1 MEVILLERI
10 EKLGQMGDVVKV
22 KDGFARNFLLPQK
35 KALRASEDNLAY
47 FEKERVTLEA
57 NNLKQ
62 KQEAEIILDKLD
74 KFNLIIIRQAGE
86 TGQLYGSVNTNDLKK
101 ALDENRFIVEKN
113 QIKLD
118 KPIKELGVHNVSV
131 KLHPEVQA
139 MISVIVSRT
148 NTEADKLIKGDEI
161 ELENNESLTVEE
173 TINIEEV
180 FEEGA
185 VPENIEESTDD
196 LSEETEDQNTE
207 ETNNEINSVSKVFMN
222 TNLAAAAGV
231 VVAAGLTRVVYGK
244 TDVVQMLN
252 GALGGLVAITAE
264 PLMPSPIIA
273 IIVGGIGGAI
283 VVFGSQL
290 LIRMQI
296 DDVVGAIPVHM
307 FAGIWGTL
315 AVVISNTEVTL
326 GAQVIGILAVN
337 IFVFVTSFIVWT
349 VLKSTIG
356 IRISEEAEKEGTDK
370 VEIGVTAYMIRD

>member
-86 TGQLYGSVNTNDLKK
+86 TGQLYGSVNTNDVKT
-101 ALDENRFIVEKN
+101 ALNENRFIVEKN

-139 MISVIVSRT
+139 IISVIVSRT
-148 NTEADKLIKGDEI
+148 NAEADKLIKGDEI
-161 ELENNESLTVEE
+161 KIENNESLTVEE

-185 VPENIEESTDD
+185 VPENIEENTDD
-196 LSEETEDQNTE
+196 SSEETEDQNIE
-207 ETNNEINSVSKVFMN
+207 ETNNEINSISSDSENQEDVS
-222 TNLAAAAGV
+222 
-231 VVAAGLTRVVYGK
+231 
-244 TDVVQMLN
+244 
-252 GALGGLVAITAE
+252 
-264 PLMPSPIIA
+264 S
-273 IIVGGIGGAI
+273 
-283 VVFGSQL
+283 
-290 LIRMQI
+290 
-296 DDVVGAIPVHM
+296 
-307 FAGIWGTL
+307 
-315 AVVISNTEVTL
+315 
-326 GAQVIGILAVN
+326 
-337 IFVFVTSFIVWT
+337 
-349 VLKSTIG
+349 
-356 IRISEEAEKEGTDK
+356 
-370 VEIGVTAYMIRD
+370 

>member
-86 TGQLYGSVNTNDLKK
+86 TGQLYGSVNANDVKI
-101 ALDENRFIVEKN
+101 ALNENQFIVEKN

-118 KPIKELGVHNVSV
+118 KPIKELGTHNVSV

-139 MISVIVSRT
+139 IISVIVSRT
-148 NTEADKLIKGDEI
+148 NAEADKLIKGDEI
-161 ELENNESLTVEE
+161 ELENNESLTAEE

-185 VPENIEESTDD
+185 VPENIEENTDD
-196 LSEETEDQNTE
+196 LSEETEDQNKE
-207 ETNNEINSVSKVFMN
+207 ETNNDINSVSN
-222 TNLAAAAGV
+222 DSENQE
-231 VVAAGLTRVVYGK
+231 
-244 TDVVQMLN
+244 DV
-252 GALGGLVAITAE
+252 
-264 PLMPSPIIA
+264 S
-273 IIVGGIGGAI
+273 
-283 VVFGSQL
+283 S
-290 LIRMQI
+290 
-296 DDVVGAIPVHM
+296 
-307 FAGIWGTL
+307 
-315 AVVISNTEVTL
+315 
-326 GAQVIGILAVN
+326 
-337 IFVFVTSFIVWT
+337 
-349 VLKSTIG
+349 
-356 IRISEEAEKEGTDK
+356 
-370 VEIGVTAYMIRD
+370 

>member
-185 VPENIEESTDD
+185 VPENIEENTDD
-196 LSEETEDQNTE
+196 LSEETEDQNKE
-207 ETNNEINSVSKVFMN
+207 ETNNDINSVSN
-222 TNLAAAAGV
+222 DSENQE
-231 VVAAGLTRVVYGK
+231 
-244 TDVVQMLN
+244 DV
-252 GALGGLVAITAE
+252 
-264 PLMPSPIIA
+264 S
-273 IIVGGIGGAI
+273 
-283 VVFGSQL
+283 S
-290 LIRMQI
+290 
-296 DDVVGAIPVHM
+296 
-307 FAGIWGTL
+307 
-315 AVVISNTEVTL
+315 
-326 GAQVIGILAVN
+326 
-337 IFVFVTSFIVWT
+337 
-349 VLKSTIG
+349 
-356 IRISEEAEKEGTDK
+356 
-370 VEIGVTAYMIRD
+370 